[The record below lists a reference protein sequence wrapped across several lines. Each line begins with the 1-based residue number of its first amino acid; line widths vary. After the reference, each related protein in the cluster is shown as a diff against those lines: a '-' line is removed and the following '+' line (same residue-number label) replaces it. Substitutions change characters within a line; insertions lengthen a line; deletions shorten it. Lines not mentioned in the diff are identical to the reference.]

1 MINIGITGGENILAG
16 ELVRLLINH
25 PDTSIK
31 WVASDIASGP
41 IAYYHKGLLG
51 ECDLCFSTPS
61 LDDIDLVFCCN
72 GQSVQWCL
80 QAKSENEQL
89 RIIDLTR
96 EVHPHGSIMYG
107 LCEIN
112 RKFMVHDCYDVV
124 DIPSP
129 EEMVIMLALIPLAK
143 NLMINSD
150 IDVQIQCG
158 DMRQQLHRNSTPQ
171 NLPLT
176 SQLTI
181 VLTALQSSF
190 NSKINIT
197 SAPLYSPSRGIMATV
212 TTTCNVDLE
221 TIKQLY
227 VDYYDDHNFTFISDE
242 PIDTTHVINTNK
254 CLLHMSKT
262 GNTITITSAIDAILK
277 GAAGNAI
284 HAMNLLF
291 GLHERTGLTLKAQVF

>member
-1 MINIGITGGENILAG
+1 
-16 ELVRLLINH
+16 
-25 PDTSIK
+25 
-31 WVASDIASGP
+31 
-41 IAYYHKGLLG
+41 
-51 ECDLCFSTPS
+51 
-61 LDDIDLVFCCN
+61 
-72 GQSVQWCL
+72 
-80 QAKSENEQL
+80 
-89 RIIDLTR
+89 
-96 EVHPHGSIMYG
+96 
-107 LCEIN
+107 
-112 RKFMVHDCYDVV
+112 MVHDCYDVV

-129 EEMVIMLALIPLAK
+129 EEMVILLALIPLAK

-197 SAPLYSPSRGIMATV
+197 SAPLPSPSRGIMATA
-212 TTTCNVDLE
+212 NVDLE

-227 VDYYDDHNFTFISDE
+227 VDYYDDHNFTFTSDE